1 MVFAVGEQTQDDTD
15 SVRNLLLAT
24 KASMP
29 QLASLNKLKHM
40 TAKQQILYDS
50 GMEDE
55 AHKQMNIAYQT
66 FMKGKDEG
74 VLAEYDALNTTMTEE
89 QDALVDY
96 ADEMAV
102 SLLSVITLP
111 LSPCF
116 AAFWYQYAA
125 HFSLFSTPSPS

>member
-1 MVFAVGEQTQDDTD
+1 VVFAVGEQTQDDTD

-24 KASMP
+24 RASMP

-116 AAFWYQYAA
+116 AALPVSRFDIWT
-125 HFSLFSTPSPS
+125 LLLV

>member
-1 MVFAVGEQTQDDTD
+1 
-15 SVRNLLLAT
+15 
-24 KASMP
+24 MP

-116 AAFWYQYAA
+116 AALPVSRFDIWT
-125 HFSLFSTPSPS
+125 LLLV